1 MLFFYS
7 EEETK
12 YKGGQKAQKVKQY
25 FSPTS
30 MLISKAVCLF
40 KQYSHMH
47 EIFSSQQCAQIHNYK
62 FSMFCLPVQVIRKK
76 KKKKSYSNILC
87 WDSSIGLLPFPYSHK
102 ACAYLLFNKQCDLV
116 QKLALQDDSLPCLE
130 EVKLLTAKGLP
141 QLFII
146 F

>member
-47 EIFSSQQCAQIHNYK
+47 EIFSSQQCAQVHNYK

-76 KKKKSYSNILC
+76 KKKRAIQTFYAGIQAQVCFLSLTVTKPVLTFCLTNNVTLFRN
-87 WDSSIGLLPFPYSHK
+87 LLYRMIHCHALK
-102 ACAYLLFNKQCDLV
+102 
-116 QKLALQDDSLPCLE
+116 KLNC
-130 EVKLLTAKGLP
+130 
-141 QLFII
+141 
-146 F
+146 

>member
-62 FSMFCLPVQVIRKK
+62 FSMFCLPVQRKK
-76 KKKKSYSNILC
+76 KKKKRAIQTFYAGIQAYMQVCFLSLTVTKPVLTFCLTNNVTLFRN
-87 WDSSIGLLPFPYSHK
+87 LLYRMIHCHALK
-102 ACAYLLFNKQCDLV
+102 
-116 QKLALQDDSLPCLE
+116 KLNC
-130 EVKLLTAKGLP
+130 
-141 QLFII
+141 
-146 F
+146 